1 MGNFTTTNL
10 EFNMKILN
18 EVFDFNYKY
27 MLFLSLLS
35 CNMSDYNEEIT
46 NGYQYNFESSD
57 KCLNSIINSEKRIE
71 DFGVFDIKYNDIYI
85 SYYVLDSSFCANRQY
100 DENLFF
106 FLTIFLCWLFLSF
119 FTTKFPHTSL

>member
-1 MGNFTTTNL
+1 MRIN
-10 EFNMKILN
+10 
-18 EVFDFNYKY
+18 DFYKY

-57 KCLNSIINSEKRIE
+57 KCLNSIINPEKRIE

-100 DENLFF
+100 DEKID
-106 FLTIFLCWLFLSF
+106 TIKAKGYIINTETYLKIGPLSREKNQLYRRKLKINKVF
-119 FTTKFPHTSL
+119 GN